1 MTVAEGQEAKFTVKI
16 AGGKPKPTI
25 KWFKEEEEITTTIE
39 TYEVVEIEDTV
50 TLIIKSAKPENAGN
64 YYAQLLNEAG
74 TISTNK
80 AQLIVNSASFFHFEL
95 FYRMILHLI
104 NILKLKEVRSLLKSP
119 SLWLQSIKT
128 NLFDSSAL
136 SKLTRN
142 QLLAGNNQI
151 KCLFY
156 NRSRSSR
163 KTKLS
168 FLKTKQANKRKR
180 ADNKRRRSNRERR
193 K

>member
-104 NILKLKEVRSLLKSP
+104 NILKLKEARSLLKSL

>member
-25 KWFKEEEEITTTIE
+25 KWFKEEEEITTTTE

-80 AQLIVNSASFFHFEL
+80 AQLIVNSASIFIFML
-95 FYRMILHLI
+95 ILLYI
-104 NILKLKEVRSLLKSP
+104 YIT
-119 SLWLQSIKT
+119 I
-128 NLFDSSAL
+128 F
-136 SKLTRN
+136 
-142 QLLAGNNQI
+142 
-151 KCLFY
+151 
-156 NRSRSSR
+156 
-163 KTKLS
+163 
-168 FLKTKQANKRKR
+168 
-180 ADNKRRRSNRERR
+180 
-193 K
+193 

>member
-104 NILKLKEVRSLLKSP
+104 NILKLKEARSLLKSL

-151 KCLFY
+151 KCF
-156 NRSRSSR
+156 
-163 KTKLS
+163 
-168 FLKTKQANKRKR
+168 F
-180 ADNKRRRSNRERR
+180 
-193 K
+193 

>member
-1 MTVAEGQEAKFTVKI
+1 MLNVFVIFFFCFFFCCKETPKVSGKLENVTVAEGQEAKFTVKV

-50 TLIIKSAKPENAGN
+50 TLIIKSAKPENSGN

-80 AQLIVNSASFFHFEL
+80 AQLIVNSASIFIPIFINFIAL
-95 FYRMILHLI
+95 SNFMYR
-104 NILKLKEVRSLLKSP
+104 LKLKEAQSLLKFL

-128 NLFDSSAL
+128 NLFVSSAL
-136 SKLTRN
+136 SKPTRN
-142 QLLAGNNQI
+142 QQLAGN
-151 KCLFY
+151 
-156 NRSRSSR
+156 
-163 KTKLS
+163 
-168 FLKTKQANKRKR
+168 
-180 ADNKRRRSNRERR
+180 
-193 K
+193 

>member
-104 NILKLKEVRSLLKSP
+104 NILKLKEVRSLLKSL